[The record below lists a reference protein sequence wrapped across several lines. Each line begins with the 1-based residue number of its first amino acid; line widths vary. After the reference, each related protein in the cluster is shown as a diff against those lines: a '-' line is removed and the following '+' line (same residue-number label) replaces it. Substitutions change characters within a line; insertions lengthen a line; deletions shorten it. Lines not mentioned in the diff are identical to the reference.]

1 MPIIPVIVLLTLT
14 LPAGASPDSWSASA
28 KQAAVQIAQAAVRAA
43 VLGNDPPPL
52 PKELPRPLRQRRGCF
67 VTLMVGSRTR
77 GCMGTL
83 FPREANLA
91 AEIAA
96 SAASAATADPF
107 HLPIRKEEIGRLTYQ
122 ISVVIGRP
130 RQARSLA
137 ELSPAVL
144 GLCVRAGGR
153 AGVMLPGEA
162 RTARWQM
169 LMARKKA
176 GLRPGDPADILLFR
190 TLAITSSPSK
200 QPAAVRGRAVWSA
213 K

>member
-1 MPIIPVIVLLTLT
+1 MILTAAIVLLALT
-14 LPAGASPDSWSASA
+14 PPAGASGDTWSASA
-28 KQAAVQIAQAAVRAA
+28 KQAAVRIAQAAVRAA
-43 VLGNDPPPL
+43 VLGEKPPPPPKDL
-52 PKELPRPLRQRRGCF
+52 PKPLREQRGCF

-96 SAASAATADPF
+96 SAAAAATADPF

-130 RQARSLA
+130 RRARSLA

-153 AGVMLPGEA
+153 GGVMLPGEA

-176 GLRPGDPADILLFR
+176 GLRPGDPADILLFQ
-190 TLAITSSPSK
+190 TLVITSSPRK
-200 QPAAVRGRAVWSA
+200 QPATAGGRM
-213 K
+213 